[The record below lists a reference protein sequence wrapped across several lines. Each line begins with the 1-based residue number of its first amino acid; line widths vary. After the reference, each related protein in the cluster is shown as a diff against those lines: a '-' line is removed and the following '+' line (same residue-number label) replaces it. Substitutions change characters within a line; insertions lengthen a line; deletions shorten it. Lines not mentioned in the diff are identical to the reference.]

1 MYAKIPFEELIRMAR
16 NHMEETGH
24 SYTSV
29 ATHMK
34 TWRSIY
40 NYAISKGVTC
50 YSAEL
55 AEQYMIEKYNLS
67 IGEQFEDGSLTPYLR
82 NKVRALRALT
92 DFMLHGFVPKEKQ
105 GEIIDWPVEYKDACL
120 SYLEHYKS
128 LGYENYAIRRQEVAL
143 CRFVNFL
150 HSRKIQINE
159 LNAEQLYDYFKTIT
173 HYSKSSLVAIRAVLV
188 HSLDYFYENGFVS
201 QQLSVF
207 VPRVHYYA
215 KAKLN
220 KVWSE
225 DEVIS
230 ILTSIDTANPVGKRD
245 YAIIA
250 IAAEYG
256 LRESDIIGLT
266 ISNFD
271 WNKGLINLIQKKT
284 GEPLILPL
292 SERIGKAVID
302 YWMYGRPNTV
312 ADEIFVSHTLP
323 YKRLGKS
330 AVYQLFNKYAPNSGY
345 RPKDNERHGIHTL
358 RHSLASRLLEKGTP
372 INIIS
377 NILGHVDS
385 NETSTYLR
393 IDVESLRTCSLE
405 VPDYE

>member
-1 MYAKIPFEELIRMAR
+1 MYAKIPFEKLIRMAR

-230 ILTSIDTANPVGKRD
+230 
-245 YAIIA
+245 
-250 IAAEYG
+250 
-256 LRESDIIGLT
+256 
-266 ISNFD
+266 NFD